1 MIKIVPAIDIIGG
14 RCVRLSQ
21 GDYNRSTFYSAK
33 PSEMALR
40 FMEAGLERV
49 HAVDLEGA
57 KAGHPVNLATL
68 GKLASIAGTEIE
80 WGGGIKTRADVEAAL
95 EAGASRVVLGTMAV
109 KDPGLFK
116 SLLLEY
122 GPGRIVLGADAR
134 GTKVAVSG
142 WMETSAIE
150 LSDLLGYF
158 LPDLS
163 EVIVTDI
170 SKDGML
176 SGPDSEFYRNLMD
189 KFPFLGITASGGV
202 GSIEDIK
209 ALDGIGVSA
218 VIVGKALYE
227 GRIKLED
234 ISNGS

>member
-33 PSEMALR
+33 PLEMALR

-150 LSDLLGYF
+150 LS
-158 LPDLS
+158 

-176 SGPDSEFYRNLMD
+176 SGPDPEFYRNLMD
-189 KFPFLGITASGGV
+189 KFPSLGITASGGV

-209 ALDGIGVSA
+209 ALDGIGVPA

>member
-1 MIKIVPAIDIIGG
+1 MIRIVPAIDIIEG

-33 PSEMALR
+33 PREMAER
-40 FMEAGLERV
+40 FLASGLTRV
-49 HAVDLEGA
+49 HAVDLDGA
-57 KAGHPVNLATL
+57 KSGFPVNLETL
-68 GKLASIAGTEIE
+68 KELSSVRGTEIE
-80 WGGGIKTRADVEAAL
+80 WGGGIKTRGDVDAIL
-95 EAGASRVVLGTMAV
+95 EAGASRVVLGTIAV
-109 KDPGLFK
+109 KDPDLFK
-116 SLLLEY
+116 SLLREY
-122 GPGRIVLGADAR
+122 GPDKIVLGADVR

-142 WMETSAIE
+142 WTETSGAEIT
-150 LSDLLGYF
+150 SLLDSF

-176 SGPDSEFYRNLMD
+176 TGPDPNFYKSLMD
-189 KFPFLGITASGGV
+189 RFPGVGVTASGGV
-202 GSIEDIK
+202 GNVRDIK
-209 ALDGIGVSA
+209 ALEDAGVPA

-234 ISNGS
+234 IAYGG

>member
-1 MIKIVPAIDIIGG
+1 MIRIVPAIDIIGG

-21 GDYNRSTFYSAK
+21 GDYNRSTFYSAR
-33 PSEMALR
+33 PREMAER
-40 FMEAGLERV
+40 FLASGLSRV
-49 HAVDLEGA
+49 HAVDLDGA
-57 KAGHPVNLATL
+57 KSGFPVNLETL
-68 GKLASIAGTEIE
+68 KELASVQGMEIE
-80 WGGGIKTRADVEAAL
+80 WGGGIKTRGDVNAVL
-95 EAGASRVVLGTMAV
+95 EAGASRVILGTMAV
-109 KDPGLFK
+109 KDPVLFK

-122 GPGRIVLGADAR
+122 GPDKIVLGADVR

-142 WMETSAIE
+142 WTETSGAEI
-150 LSDLLGYF
+150 SSLLDSF

-176 SGPDSEFYRNLMD
+176 TGPDPEFYKSLMAR
-189 KFPFLGITASGGV
+189 FPDLVITASGGV
-202 GSIEDIK
+202 GSVRDIR
-209 ALDGIGVSA
+209 ALEAAGVPA

-234 ISNGS
+234 VAYGC

>member
-1 MIKIVPAIDIIGG
+1 MIRIVPAIDIIGG

-21 GDYNRSTFYSAK
+21 GDYNRSTFYSAR
-33 PSEMALR
+33 PREMAER
-40 FMEAGLERV
+40 FLASGLSRV
-49 HAVDLEGA
+49 HAVDLDGA
-57 KAGHPVNLATL
+57 KSGFPVNLETL
-68 GKLASIAGTEIE
+68 KELASVQGMEIE
-80 WGGGIKTRADVEAAL
+80 WGGGIKTRGDVNAVL
-95 EAGASRVVLGTMAV
+95 EAGASRVILGTMAV

-122 GPGRIVLGADAR
+122 GPDKIVLGADVR

-142 WMETSAIE
+142 WTETSGAEIT
-150 LSDLLGYF
+150 SLLDSF

-176 SGPDSEFYRNLMD
+176 TGPDPEFYKSLMAR
-189 KFPFLGITASGGV
+189 FPDLVITASGGV
-202 GSIEDIK
+202 GSVRDIR
-209 ALDGIGVSA
+209 ALEAAGVPA

-234 ISNGS
+234 VAYGC

>member
-68 GKLASIAGTEIE
+68 GKLASIAGAEIE

-109 KDPGLFK
+109 KDTGLFK

-176 SGPDSEFYRNLMD
+176 SGPDPEFYRNLMD
-189 KFPFLGITASGGV
+189 KFPSLGITASGGV